1 MPLRRRGRQR
11 LLAGPRAEPSRFPH
25 HDTHPACRTC
35 EQPPILVRM
44 RLLALIARRFLWMPP
59 TLFGLLLIVFA
70 VSHVIPSD
78 PARVMAGENATA
90 DQVALIRHQYGLD
103 LPLPM
108 QFARYVRDVVSGDMG
123 TSLFTQ
129 RPVAEDLLAR
139 LPATMELAL
148 YAMATAVIVG
158 VPLGVV
164 AALRRNSW
172 LDHFVRVITVAGLA
186 MAAFWLAILLQLLF
200 SMWLGL
206 TPVQGRV
213 NGWGPDPITGFFT
226 IDAVLRGD
234 GETFADAVRHLV
246 LPVLTL
252 ALPAVAT
259 IVRFTRA
266 GMINV
271 MSSNFVFYQTAM
283 GIPRRRIVW
292 KYLLRA
298 ALIGTLTQIGLIFGN
313 LIAGAVVVET
323 VFDWPGLGSFA
334 VNSIL
339 HSDYNAIMSFT
350 VFTGVVFI
358 LTNLAVDIA
367 QTLLDPR
374 GR

>member
-1 MPLRRRGRQR
+1 M
-11 LLAGPRAEPSRFPH
+11 
-25 HDTHPACRTC
+25 
-35 EQPPILVRM
+35 V
-44 RLLALIARRFLWMPP
+44 ARRIMWMPP
-59 TLFGLLLIVFA
+59 TLFGLVLIVFA
-70 VSHVIPSD
+70 ISHVIRSD
-78 PARVMAGENATA
+78 PARVMAGENAPA
-90 DQVALIRHQYGLD
+90 EQVQALRHKYGLD
-103 LPLPM
+103 LPLPQ
-108 QFARYVRDVVSGDMG
+108 QFLRYVGDSATGNMG

-129 RPVAEDLLAR
+129 RPVAEDLWSR
-139 LPATMELAL
+139 LPATLELAL
-148 YAMATAVIVG
+148 YAIVIAVVAG

-164 AALRRNSW
+164 AALRRNSL
-172 LDHFVRVITVAGLA
+172 LDHVVRLATVTGLA

-206 TPVQGRV
+206 TPVQGRID
-213 NGWGPDPITGFFT
+213 GWGPDPITGFYT

-234 GETFADAVRHLV
+234 WETLGQSLRYLA
-246 LPVLTL
+246 LPMLTL
-252 ALPAVAT
+252 ALPAMAT

-266 GMINV
+266 GVLNV

-292 KYLLRA
+292 KYILRS

-339 HSDYNAIMSFT
+339 QSDYNAIMSFT
-350 VFTGVVFI
+350 LFVGVVFI
-358 LTNLAVDIA
+358 LVNLLVDVAQAV
-367 QTLLDPR
+367 LDPR

>member
-1 MPLRRRGRQR
+1 
-11 LLAGPRAEPSRFPH
+11 
-25 HDTHPACRTC
+25 
-35 EQPPILVRM
+35 M
-44 RLLALIARRFLWMPP
+44 RLFAMIARRCLWMPP

-70 VSHVIPSD
+70 VSHIIPSD
-78 PARVMAGENATA
+78 PARIMAGENASA
-90 DQVALIRHQYGLD
+90 DQVAAIRHQYGLD

-108 QFARYVRDVVSGDMG
+108 QFLHYVRDVLSGDMG
-123 TSLFTQ
+123 ISLFTQ
-129 RPVAEDLLAR
+129 RPVAEDLVSR
-139 LPATMELAL
+139 LPATLELAL
-148 YAMATAVIVG
+148 YAMTLAVVAG

-172 LDHFVRVITVAGLA
+172 LDHFVRVVTVAGLA

-200 SMWLGL
+200 SMWLGW
-206 TPVQGRV
+206 TPLQGRID
-213 NGWGPDPITGFFT
+213 GWGPDPITGFFT
-226 IDAVLRGD
+226 VDAVLLGD
-234 GETFADAVRHLV
+234 WETLDQALRHLL

-252 ALPAVAT
+252 ALPAIAT

-283 GIPRRRIVW
+283 GIPRHRIVW

-350 VFTGVVFI
+350 VFVGVVFI
-358 LTNLAVDIA
+358 LTNLAVDVA